1 MVGDRYNIKTI
12 STFSKGRDGGRDAVA
27 NDVNIDLGGGN
38 ILTNQKLVVQAKH
51 TEKESEIIDKKVY
64 KSEKIEVEKLI
75 QKRQLDIYVLVT
87 NYKIPAGQSDK
98 IVEYFEGAGAKNVV
112 PVGKETLSQ
121 WLNDSPKLKNKVI
134 CQHPDLIDPK
144 AEQSIQLLNQYRE
157 DLKKIIDVE
166 AFRKAKEIVESDKGL
181 VFITGDQGTGK
192 TTVAKQLVVHL
203 SDKYN
208 FFHIINKNDF
218 AKNWDTNQK
227 HVFFMDNIDSDC
239 MKEWRES
246 EDAIEI
252 LIAEG
257 SKFVFAGKTEVL
269 GEPCCSLNKFH
280 DRLCNAVIN
289 LSDPKFNLSKE
300 KKQEMLKKH
309 IEIGNN
315 DNLIKEALL
324 EVNTLSHA
332 AEINCRCFPYVA
344 KLLGRLPDS
353 LKEFNVPVP
362 TVYNKKFLNHFFDS
376 VQTKLDQKSRSK
388 PSMSSTSK
396 RPRPK
401 PPTTGS
407 SADNEDNI
415 TGSIFESCESPTPNC
430 PRSQPDD
437 NGDGLKG
444 QLTNSNFNC
453 LKPVIFQ

>member
-1 MVGDRYNIKTI
+1 MGDRFNIKTI
-12 STFSKGRDGGRDAVA
+12 LIFSKGKDGGRDAVA
-27 NDVNIDLGGGN
+27 DGVNIDLGGGN
-38 ILTNQKLVVQAKH
+38 ILTNRNLVVQVKH
-51 TEKESEIIDKKVY
+51 TKKESEIIDKKVY
-64 KSEKIEVEKLI
+64 EKEKMKVEKLV
-75 QKRQLDIYVLVT
+75 QKGQLDIYFLVT

-98 IVEYFEGAGAKNVV
+98 IVEYFKGAGAKNVV

-121 WLNDSPKLKNKVI
+121 WLNDSPVLKKKVI
-134 CQHPDLIDPK
+134 CEHPDLIDPK
-144 AEQSIQLLNQYRE
+144 VEQSIQILNQYRE

-166 AFRKAKEIVESDKGL
+166 AFTKAKEIVESEKGL

-203 SDKYN
+203 SAKYN
-208 FFHIINKNDF
+208 FFPIINKNYF
-218 AKNWDTNQK
+218 AKNWETNEK
-227 HVFFMDNIDSDC
+227 HVFLMDNIDTDY

-252 LIAEG
+252 LIREG

-269 GEPCCSLNKFH
+269 EEPCCSLNTFH

-309 IEIGNN
+309 IEIGDN
-315 DNLIKEALL
+315 DDFINEALL

-344 KLLGRLPDS
+344 KLLGRLRVS
-353 LKEFNVPVP
+353 FEEFNVPVP
-362 TVYNKKFLNHFFDS
+362 TVYNEKFLNHIFDS
-376 VQTKLDQKSRSK
+376 VQTKLDQKSSSK
-388 PSMSSTSK
+388 PSVPSTPK

-401 PPTTGS
+401 TPTTGS
-407 SADNEDNI
+407 FTDNEDNI
-415 TGSIFESCESPTPNC
+415 TGSFESCESPPPKC
-430 PRSQPDD
+430 PRLQPDD

-444 QLTNSNFNC
+444 LLTNNNFNC
-453 LKPVIFQ
+453 LKPVIFQYF